1 MKRDEAIA
9 TLEAI
14 RQFGIGH
21 WILDKEENE
30 AFEMAIEAL
39 EKEEPPII
47 FRMNTFVRRDE
58 LEVIKRSLR
67 EEIPNAVVVPNYLE
81 PVAMPMSIG
90 RKPGAPKI
98 GDEVIAQGTFS
109 SIKRDGDGTTD
120 VELNNV
126 KAIMKV

>member
-30 AFEMAIEAL
+30 AFDMAIEAL
-39 EKEEPPII
+39 EKEEPPLLNI
-47 FRMNTFVRRDE
+47 
-58 LEVIKRSLR
+58 
-67 EEIPNAVVVPNYLE
+67 
-81 PVAMPMSIG
+81 
-90 RKPGAPKI
+90 KPGIPQI
-98 GDEVIAQGTFS
+98 GDEVIVHGTFS

-120 VELNNV
+120 VKIQNV
-126 KAIMKV
+126 KNIMKV